1 MVCGVTRRVDGED
14 RKAAAAEQTAQFALS
29 LQGVVKRY
37 GEITAV
43 NGLDLDVEPGI
54 CMGLLGPNG
63 AGKSTTMRMLTA
75 QTRADEGSIRVL
87 GHRIPAE
94 SKHARAR
101 MGVVPQQD
109 NLDIELSVRQ
119 NLAVFAQLYRV
130 PAGER
135 VAAVQRALEL
145 AQLTDRAETRTE
157 KLSGGM
163 RRRLLIARG
172 LVHQPE
178 LVLLDEPT
186 VGLDPQVRQELWALI
201 DALRARGVTVL
212 MSTHYIEE
220 AERLCDDVAIM
231 SHGRI
236 IARDKPSA
244 LLDSHAGRDAI
255 EYYGPP
261 QRLLEVEQIAADA
274 GLPTRRTGPAVS
286 VLRAEDMPDDVA
298 AALGSG
304 LARPSNLEDVFVL
317 LTGETVE

>member
-1 MVCGVTRRVDGED
+1 MVCRVTRRGERED
-14 RKAAAAEQTAQFALS
+14 SKTAAADRTDRFALS

-101 MGVVPQQD
+101 MGVVSQQD
-109 NLDIELSVRQ
+109 NLDIELSARQ

-145 AQLTDRAETRTE
+145 AQLTDRADTRTE

-178 LVLLDEPT
+178 LVLLD
-186 VGLDPQVRQELWALI
+186 DPRS
-201 DALRARGVTVL
+201 G
-212 MSTHYIEE
+212 STHRC
-220 AERLCDDVAIM
+220 AR
-231 SHGRI
+231 SSGRSST
-236 IARDKPSA
+236 RC
-244 LLDSHAGRDAI
+244 
-255 EYYGPP
+255 
-261 QRLLEVEQIAADA
+261 
-274 GLPTRRTGPAVS
+274 GLGA
-286 VLRAEDMPDDVA
+286 
-298 AALGSG
+298 
-304 LARPSNLEDVFVL
+304 
-317 LTGETVE
+317 